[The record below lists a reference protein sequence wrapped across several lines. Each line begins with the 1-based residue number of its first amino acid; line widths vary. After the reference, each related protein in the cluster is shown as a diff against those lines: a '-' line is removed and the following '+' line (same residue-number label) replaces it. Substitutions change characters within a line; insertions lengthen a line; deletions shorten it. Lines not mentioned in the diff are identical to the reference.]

1 VTESLTAYSLIK
13 GDNFRPKCVASK
25 LESGEESPLECNDFL
40 NDKSKCLKSKSQ
52 SGEEDTVRAAF
63 GFGDKMGGTYVEI
76 GGLDGELFSNTASLA
91 TCQRWSGIMVE
102 GSPINYGKLKTNVV
116 AQKRSRVVAWNG
128 AVCPPPIPHVEFIE
142 FGAVGGDL
150 GAMSEGFKKEWHPD
164 GRQSVKVSCKPMSF
178 YLTGVK
184 HVDFFSLDVEGAELM
199 VLETMDFTKI
209 TIDVMII
216 ETDQHAPEKN
226 WLVQTFMRNVGMPEC
241 TAHPV
246 ERSMLFVRKEFGVRY
261 GC

>member
-1 VTESLTAYSLIK
+1 
-13 GDNFRPKCVASK
+13 
-25 LESGEESPLECNDFL
+25 
-40 NDKSKCLKSKSQ
+40 
-52 SGEEDTVRAAF
+52 
-63 GFGDKMGGTYVEI
+63 
-76 GGLDGELFSNTASLA
+76 
-91 TCQRWSGIMVE
+91 
-102 GSPINYGKLKTNVV
+102 
-116 AQKRSRVVAWNG
+116 
-128 AVCPPPIPHVEFIE
+128 
-142 FGAVGGDL
+142 
-150 GAMSEGFKKEWHPD
+150 
-164 GRQSVKVSCKPMSF
+164 
-178 YLTGVK
+178 
-184 HVDFFSLDVEGAELM
+184 M